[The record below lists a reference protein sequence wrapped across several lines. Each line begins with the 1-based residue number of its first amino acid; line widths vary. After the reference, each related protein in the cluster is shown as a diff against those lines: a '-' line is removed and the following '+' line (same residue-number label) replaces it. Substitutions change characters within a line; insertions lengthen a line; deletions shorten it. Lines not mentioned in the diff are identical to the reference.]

1 MRRLAG
7 ILLGGLLVVTVAAPA
22 FGQSTAWQRKW
33 YWGAQSGAFL
43 YKDATG
49 TQSAFDVGGHWL
61 ITGRRSAL
69 LLAFDQVIFPTNAS
83 AQVTSGTAS
92 GTVTFKNGRRLQA
105 MLLAVPTDGGL
116 QIYAGGGFAIEQI
129 TDGQPSAGSALT
141 QSQVDALDSK
151 AFAVLGAGFQLRF
164 GRWALFAQY
173 QYMPA
178 AADFILAS
186 EQHAFTGGLRYA
198 LSSAHE
204 EVTTE
209 ER

>member
-7 ILLGGLLVVTVAAPA
+7 ILLGGMLVVTVATPA
-22 FGQSTAWQRKW
+22 FGQATAWQRKW

-43 YKDATG
+43 YKDANG

-61 ITGRRSAL
+61 ITGKRSAL
-69 LLAFDQVIFPTNAS
+69 FVAFDQLIFPANTS
-83 AQVTSGTAS
+83 AQIAAGTSN

-105 MLLAVPTDGGL
+105 MLYAIPTDASL
-116 QIYAGGGFAIEQI
+116 QIYLGGGFAIEQI
-129 TDGQPSAGSALT
+129 TDGAPAAGSALT
-141 QSQVDALDSK
+141 QAQVDAVDSK
-151 AFAVLGAGFQLRF
+151 AFAVLGGGFNLRF

-178 AADFILAS
+178 ASDFILTS
-186 EQHAFTGGLRYA
+186 EQHAITGGLRYA